1 MATVGQWELEEH
13 VGSERY
19 LVTGGLGCIGAW
31 TLRNLVRSGADVVSF
46 DLGAVHRRPGLIMT
60 PEELAAVT
68 FVQGDITR
76 KEDIDS
82 VLDENQITRV
92 IHLAALQ
99 FPFCKADPV
108 LGSQVNVVGTV
119 NMFQAAAERRDQI
132 AKIVYASSV
141 ATFDES
147 DDDGGPVSS
156 DQQGNPVSLYGVFK
170 AANEGTAKVFWLDE
184 NVSSIGLRPW
194 TVYGVARDQGQTST
208 PTKAMLAAALGVPY
222 EISFGGRLQ
231 FQLASD
237 IAEMFIR
244 SVHAGVSGAL
254 VLNTGGAV
262 HSMTDVVDAI
272 DLAMPSQAGNITFAD
287 ASMPYP
293 PEFDGEAL
301 SDVIGPLPNT
311 PLDRGVAETVESF
324 AQLVGEGRLTE
335 EDLK

>member
-1 MATVGQWELEEH
+1 MATAGRWELEEH

-46 DLGAVHRRPGLIMT
+46 DLGAVHRRPDLIMT

-119 NMFQAAAERRDQI
+119 NVFQAAAERRDQI

-170 AANEGTAKVFWLDE
+170 YWAQAVDRIRRGARPRPNLYADEGDARC
-184 NVSSIGLRPW
+184 RP
-194 TVYGVARDQGQTST
+194 G
-208 PTKAMLAAALGVPY
+208 
-222 EISFGGRLQ
+222 
-231 FQLASD
+231 
-237 IAEMFIR
+237 
-244 SVHAGVSGAL
+244 
-254 VLNTGGAV
+254 
-262 HSMTDVVDAI
+262 
-272 DLAMPSQAGNITFAD
+272 
-287 ASMPYP
+287 
-293 PEFDGEAL
+293 
-301 SDVIGPLPNT
+301 GPLRD
-311 PLDRGVAETVESF
+311 LFRGTSAIST
-324 AQLVGEGRLTE
+324 GI
-335 EDLK
+335 